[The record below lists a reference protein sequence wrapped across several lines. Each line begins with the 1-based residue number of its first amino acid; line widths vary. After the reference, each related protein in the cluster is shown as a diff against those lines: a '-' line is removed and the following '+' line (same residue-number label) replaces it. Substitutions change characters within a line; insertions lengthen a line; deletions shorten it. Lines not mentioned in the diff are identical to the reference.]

1 MEQPLGTD
9 STFQMTLND
18 TGTVTQKTKSVEN
31 TVTAGSMYAIT
42 IDNQTITSD
51 ELERIYG
58 EVTAL
63 KDSATEENIYS
74 TEYLGQYLSLAGKLY
89 FAEVDVFDLES
100 AEVYNVSVTRRLSE
114 GITGYEAQKVSRYGV
129 VTGLSYGSLYI
140 DVDSDDHSAVSLN
153 SEIDDSKAYLMSAGV
168 MSSFYESA
176 VWEQLTG
183 YESVSTISIFRK
195 AREENIEILQIA
207 QDNLEEQLKNLNT
220 DNKTKQDVR
229 NAVNSGKSVVIPMN
243 DVTIGDWT
251 GTGYILLDETTGA
264 ASYMISGGLNGGEV
278 PLELQLLVLASS
290 FASASNAAL
299 LVDVLS
305 KSIFAAM
312 FPVMIYAVYASI
324 ILLVSIM
331 IVDMY
336 VSYYDYIMSGDTDA
350 YFHTE
355 EMGMLLY
362 FVAELEL
369 DASLFLYAKFVLPL
383 LTDDENEGGSS
394 GEDTETGGG
403 SGEISYGKECLSSL
417 KNTDNFT
424 NSAVEH
430 IFEGQINNNGK
441 AVGYHYEGIEDTPG
455 KIIPGT
461 ESAPNEFGVYTAAVE
476 VNGIP
481 KRTNNGR
488 SSFFPKSMSPQQ
500 VVDAINE
507 AYENLSC
514 DQDGIYSGFTSS
526 GMKIIFH
533 LDGDSKISSAFP
545 KY

>member
-31 TVTAGSMYAIT
+31 TVTAGSMYAVT

-355 EMGMLLY
+355 ELGMLLY

-369 DASLFLYAKFVLPL
+369 DASLFLYANFVLPFL
-383 LTDDENEGGSS
+383 VNDENEGDSS
-394 GEDTETGGG
+394 GEGTETGGG
-403 SGEISYGKECLSSL
+403 SDESGDIEANVEVDNAIIKDIIDNIPNHLKKRGKCDEFAQCFVDSL
-417 KNTDNFT
+417 VKEGIDYKIIR
-424 NSAVEH
+424 VESKYY
-430 IFEGQINNNGK
+430 IYSNK
-441 AVGYHYEGIEDTPG
+441 AGMDIGRGYHYGVQIGDVVYDNMTTNGMLLDAWFDDLGIIQGVEGPVNWFYTD
-455 KIIPGT
+455 II
-461 ESAPNEFGVYTAAVE
+461 
-476 VNGIP
+476 
-481 KRTNNGR
+481 
-488 SSFFPKSMSPQQ
+488 
-500 VVDAINE
+500 IN
-507 AYENLSC
+507 
-514 DQDGIYSGFTSS
+514 
-526 GMKIIFH
+526 K
-533 LDGDSKISSAFP
+533 
-545 KY
+545 